1 MNKNIKFVVYCLIL
15 FIILFMIYCSCNQE
29 PKPYEGFVSSQ
40 CPSMMIK
47 KGDQILLY
55 NPEKVKVPGVNP
67 IVLKSLKDYEK
78 YLKWQRANGM
88 NCPILH
94 LEQVF
99 NTQGDA
105 QYEIRNSFMLNE
117 PINALN
123 QELPNLRG
131 PPCMER
137 LMNTNVENTPFNQN
151 MYPPFPTDPQ
161 NQEIGKITENVLSAE
176 PPQSG

>member
-1 MNKNIKFVVYCLIL
+1 MNKNIKILFYCLIIFL
-15 FIILFMIYCSCNQE
+15 ILFMIYCSCIKE

-40 CPSMMIK
+40 CPTTMIK

-55 NPEKVKVPGVNP
+55 DPKKLKIPGVNP
-67 IVLKSLKDYEK
+67 VVLKSLKEYED
-78 YLKWQRANGM
+78 YLKWQRASGI

-105 QYEIRNSFMLNE
+105 QYEIRNSFMINE
-117 PINALN
+117 PISALN

-131 PPCMER
+131 PPSMEI
-137 LMNTNVENTPFNQN
+137 LMSTNQENSPYNQN

-161 NQEIGKITENVLSAE
+161 NQEIGIMTENVLSAQ

>member
-1 MNKNIKFVVYCLIL
+1 MNKNIKFLIYCLIL

-29 PKPYEGFVSSQ
+29 PKAYEGFVSTQ
-40 CPSMMIK
+40 CPSTMIK

-55 NPEKVKVPGVNP
+55 DPQKLKVPGVNP
-67 IVLKSLKDYEK
+67 VVLKSLKEYEE
-78 YLKWQRANGM
+78 YLKWQRASGI

-105 QYEIRNSFMLNE
+105 QYEIRNSFMTNE
-117 PINALN
+117 PITALN
-123 QELPNLRG
+123 HELPNLRG

-137 LMNTNVENTPFNQN
+137 LMNINTENKPFNQN
-151 MYPPFPTDPQ
+151 MYPPFPSDPQ
-161 NQEIGKITENVLSAE
+161 NQEIGKMTENVLSAE